1 MQLNIII
8 IKAEFELKIAP
19 LNLKIK
25 LILTLRILNII
36 FFRQSIRFAT
46 KYIKKNT
53 QGESFLSFYRIYNFF
68 RRT

>member
-36 FFRQSIRFAT
+36 FFR
-46 KYIKKNT
+46 
-53 QGESFLSFYRIYNFF
+53 
-68 RRT
+68 